1 MKLRKLSLAAICV
14 LPLGSPALAHGDFDW
29 INKGGYRNSSGE
41 HCCGRDDCYEV
52 APQRVMQSP
61 EGYSLPDHANPD
73 GSPLTV
79 PGEKA
84 IPSEDGKYWVCKV
97 GTRMRCFF
105 APLNG
110 S

>member
-1 MKLRKLSLAAICV
+1 MKLRKTVLAVACAM
-14 LPLGSPALAHGDFDW
+14 PLGSSPALAHGDYDW

-41 HCCGRDDCYEV
+41 HCCGKDDCFEV
-52 APQRVMQSP
+52 EPSRVLQTP
-61 EGYSLPDHANPD
+61 HGYSLPDHNVD
-73 GSPLTV
+73 V

-84 IPSEDGKYWVCKV
+84 IPSEDGKFWICKV

-105 APLNG
+105 APLNA

>member
-41 HCCGRDDCYEV
+41 QCCGKDDCFEV
-52 APQRVMQSP
+52 APQRVLQSP
-61 EGYSLPDHANPD
+61 EGYNLPDHN
-73 GSPLTV
+73 LTV

-84 IPSEDGKYWVCKV
+84 LPSEDGKFWICKV

-105 APLNG
+105 APLNA